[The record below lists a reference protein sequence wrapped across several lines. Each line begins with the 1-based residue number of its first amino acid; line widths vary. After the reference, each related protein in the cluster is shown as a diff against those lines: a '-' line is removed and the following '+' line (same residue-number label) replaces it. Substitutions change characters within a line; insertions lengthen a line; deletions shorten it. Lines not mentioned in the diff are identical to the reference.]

1 MAATPL
7 PNTDTTPT
15 PLPSPSL
22 TQTIRNLI
30 TSQEGILLLVII
42 VLMVGVGATKPNFR
56 APNNLSDIFQ
66 SESYIAVAAVGMSI
80 LIISGNIDI
89 SVGALV
95 GVLAILSG
103 TLSVNGFPG
112 WLCWVIPILVAML
125 VGAINGFFVSYLRI
139 PSIVVT
145 LGMLSILKGGSI
157 IVLGGTTIIDMK
169 PDFFLSQWDWF
180 GIPTPIW
187 LMVIASVVGT
197 LWMRYSAT
205 GRAIYAVGGNAEA
218 ARLSGINT
226 RRITMTAF
234 IINGFCVGVCAIMYA
249 TQLNSLQASPPVSL
263 EMRVITAAV
272 VGGVSILGGMG
283 MVVGSTFA
291 AVLLS
296 VIRSAMIFV
305 NIPATWINAVR
316 GTLILIT
323 VLVDIFRRRRINRR

>member
-1 MAATPL
+1 MTATPL
-7 PNTDTTPT
+7 PNTTSTPVAA
-15 PLPSPSL
+15 PNRWRGL
-22 TQTIRNLI
+22 RNII

-42 VLMVGVGATKPNFR
+42 VLMVGVGAAKPNFR

-89 SVGALV
+89 SVGSLV

-112 WLCWVIPILVAML
+112 WLCWLIPILVAML
-125 VGAINGFFVSYLRI
+125 VGAINGFFVSFLRI
-139 PSIVVT
+139 QSIVVT
-145 LGMLSILKGGSI
+145 LGMLSILKGGAI
-157 IVLGGTTIIDMK
+157 IVLGGTTIINMK
-169 PDFFLSQWDWF
+169 PDFFLSQWDWL

-187 LMVIASVVGT
+187 LMIIATVVGT

-234 IINGFCVGVCAIMYA
+234 IITV
-249 TQLNSLQASPPVSL
+249 
-263 EMRVITAAV
+263 
-272 VGGVSILGGMG
+272 
-283 MVVGSTFA
+283 
-291 AVLLS
+291 
-296 VIRSAMIFV
+296 FV
-305 NIPATWINAVR
+305 
-316 GTLILIT
+316 
-323 VLVDIFRRRRINRR
+323 